1 MRMRWKRLDV
11 PGTDSCE
18 LTRTVGGWLLE
29 GVAEYQAGD
38 GRAQLEYRAECDGG
52 WVTLRGEVHGEV
64 DGQPVSMTIT
74 RQRSGEWVV
83 NGASAPD
90 LRGLIDLDLGFTP
103 ATNLFPLRRLALE
116 IGESADAEAAW
127 VDEERWTMHR
137 LPQRYERRDESSY
150 WYESPTAGYS
160 GMLRIAGDGFVEEY
174 PGLWKSET

>member
-1 MRMRWKRLDV
+1 MQMRWKRLDV
-11 PGTDSCE
+11 PGTDSCAV
-18 LTRTVGGWLLE
+18 TRSERGWLLA
-29 GVAEYQAGD
+29 GVAEFEAGE
-38 GRAQLEYRAECDGG
+38 GRARLEYRAECDEG
-52 WVTLRGEVHGEV
+52 WVTLRGEVRGEV
-64 DGQPVSMTIT
+64 DGRPVSMTIT

-83 NGASAPD
+83 NGAPAPG

-137 LPQRYERRDESSY
+137 LRQRYERRDEWTY

-160 GMLRIAGDGFVEEY
+160 GTLRITADGFVEEY
-174 PGLWKSET
+174 PGLWEGEK